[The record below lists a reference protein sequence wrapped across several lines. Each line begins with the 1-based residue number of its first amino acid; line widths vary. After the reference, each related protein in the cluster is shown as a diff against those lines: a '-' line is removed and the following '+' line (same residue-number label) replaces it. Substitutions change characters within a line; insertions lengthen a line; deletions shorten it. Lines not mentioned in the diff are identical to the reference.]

1 MGQSSSHRRPKVVL
15 IPWGTVIEDY
25 LDPIGRSLAEFR
37 TQMTGGWLFNYVQAL
52 QLAGVDPVILVF
64 SAEARHVDHAVHEP
78 TGVPFITH
86 PATSIAR
93 LVHKPNPRRS
103 GGDLNVGGR
112 QPRAKGFLRSIILE
126 ASRYLSTPAGLLA
139 HTLRESGASA
149 VLCQDYEWER
159 FDIIVRVGRR
169 LGIPVFGIFQGGSLN
184 AGFISRVVRS
194 SSIRNSA
201 GLIIGSRREVQR
213 VRTTYGIPASAI
225 GEFPNPI
232 PFEEVKVQDARA
244 ARSEL
249 EIPGDA
255 FVVGWHGRVELHA
268 KGLDLLAAAWHQ
280 LVAEASDRPRVLL
293 MIGSGTHDEQLRELL
308 GPRLRDGSIRW
319 LNEYTTDRSR
329 IYHYLSAANVYVFP
343 SRKEGFPVAPQEAMA
358 LGLPIVAA
366 QAHGIDEIAPNGE
379 ADGAIR
385 IPADDAN
392 ALAHVLSDLSRDPDR
407 VARLGAAAQRRI
419 AEGFAMK
426 PVGRA
431 MRAWLHQRG
440 LQHRE
445 SSASP

>member
-78 TGVPFITH
+78 TGVPFINH

-93 LVHKPNPRRS
+93 LVHKPKPRRS

-169 LGIPVFGIFQGGSLN
+169 LGIPVFGVFQGGSIN
-184 AGFISRVVRS
+184 AGFISRV
-194 SSIRNSA
+194 
-201 GLIIGSRREVQR
+201 
-213 VRTTYGIPASAI
+213 
-225 GEFPNPI
+225 
-232 PFEEVKVQDARA
+232 
-244 ARSEL
+244 
-249 EIPGDA
+249 
-255 FVVGWHGRVELHA
+255 GRVELHA

-392 ALAHVLSDLSRDPDR
+392 ALARVLSDLSRDPDR